1 MFPPIA
7 VIAFVYGRSI
17 RNLSRKIQR
26 NLGTLSKIAEERLSN
41 VKTSQAFAGEAQEVS
56 RYNRQVRKIFELG
69 KREALVSATFFSTVG
84 ATIYSPAGLLN

>member
-41 VKTSQAFAGEAQEVS
+41 VKTSQAFAGEVQEVS
-56 RYNRQVRKIFELG
+56 RYNHQVRKIFDLG
-69 KREALVSATFFSTVG
+69 KREALVSAMFFSSVSV
-84 ATIYSPAGLLN
+84 IRYSLWELII

>member
-7 VIAFVYGRSI
+7 VIAFIYGRSI

-41 VKTSQAFAGEAQEVS
+41 VKTAQAFAGEVQEVS
-56 RYNRQVRKIFELG
+56 RYNNQVRKIFELG
-69 KREALVSATFFSTVG
+69 KKEAMISATFFSSV
-84 ATIYSPAGLLN
+84 

>member
-17 RNLSRKIQR
+17 RTLSRKIQR

-41 VKTSQAFAGEAQEVS
+41 VRTSQAFAGEVLEVH
-56 RYNRQVRKIFELG
+56 RYSTQVRKIFELG
-69 KREALVSATFFSTVG
+69 KREALISATFFSTVR
-84 ATIYSPAGLLN
+84 SPTSA